1 MKSSVVKIGCCGFPV
16 ARKRYFATFKLVE
29 IQQTFYKL
37 PSEAT
42 LRKWREEAPADFEF
56 TVKAWQVVTHPP
68 SSPTWRK
75 AGIKVEPG
83 KEDRY
88 GLLKPTPE
96 NFRAW
101 EKTVEAAKILG
112 AKIIVVQTPPS
123 FKYTKDNLQNAIEF
137 FSRARRDGI
146 IVAWE
151 PRGDWH
157 EHPDAIREIVER
169 TNIVHVVDL
178 LRREPVIVSMGI
190 VYARLHG
197 LGGREV
203 NYRYKY
209 TDEDL
214 VRLANKVVNILRE
227 CDVEQVY
234 ILFNNIYMF
243 DDAKRFRETLLEVI
257 KKSHVGVDV
266 M

>member
-1 MKSSVVKIGCCGFPV
+1 MTSGIVKIGCCGFPV
-16 ARKRYFATFKLVE
+16 SRKRYFAAFKLVE

-37 PSEAT
+37 PSETT
-42 LRKWREEAPADFEF
+42 LRKWREEAPIDFEF
-56 TVKAWQVVTHPP
+56 TIKAWQAITHPP

-75 AGIKVEPG
+75 AGIKPEPG

-96 NFRAW
+96 NFEAW
-101 EKTVEAAKILG
+101 EKTVEAAKVLG

-123 FKYTKDNLQNAIEF
+123 FRYSEENLQNAIEF
-137 FSRARRDGI
+137 FSKARKKDI

-157 EHPDAIREIVER
+157 KHTDAIREIVEK
-169 TNIVHVVDL
+169 TNVIHVVDL
-178 LRREPVIVSMGI
+178 LRREPVIADTSI
-190 VYARLHG
+190 VYVRLHG

-209 TDEDL
+209 TDGDL
-214 VRLANKVVNILRE
+214 VELAKKVISLIGEHSVK
-227 CDVEQVY
+227 QVY
-234 ILFNNIYMF
+234 VLFNNIYMF
-243 DDAKRFRETLLEVI
+243 EDAKRFREILLGVVKEL
-257 KKSHVGVDV
+257 SVGINV

>member
-1 MKSSVVKIGCCGFPV
+1 MSGIIKIGCCGFPV
-16 ARKRYFATFKLVE
+16 SRKKYFVTFKLVE

-37 PSEAT
+37 PSEVT
-42 LRKWREEAPADFEF
+42 LRRWREEAPMDFEF
-56 TVKAWQVVTHPP
+56 TIKAWQVVTHPP

-75 AGIKVEPG
+75 AGIKPEPG
-83 KEDRY
+83 KGDRY
-88 GLLKPTPE
+88 GLLRPTPE
-96 NFRAW
+96 NFEAW
-101 EKTVEAAKILG
+101 EKTVEVAKVLG

-123 FKYTKDNLQNAIEF
+123 FRYTEENLQNAIEF
-137 FSRARRDGI
+137 FSKARKEGI

-157 EHPDAIREIVER
+157 RHIDAIREIVEK
-169 TNIVHVVDL
+169 TSIIHVVDL
-178 LRREPVIVSMGI
+178 LRREPVVAGTGT

-197 LGGREV
+197 LGEREV

-214 VRLANKVVNILRE
+214 VRLAKKAISLIRE
-227 CDVEQVY
+227 RSIKQVY

-243 DDAKRFRETLLEVI
+243 EDAKRFREILLGVVKEL
-257 KKSHVGVDV
+257 SVGINV